1 MEWVDGRRMLGKSPS
16 REDPASRILLY
27 HSVHG
32 DPLQTTKAWGQQ
44 LSWFSGK
51 PPKSDWTRLMSPESR
66 FHRVGQCL
74 RFKWETSLKTQ
85 VED

>member
-1 MEWVDGRRMLGKSPS
+1 MEWVDGRRMLGNSPS

-51 PPKSDWTRLMSPESR
+51 PPE
-66 FHRVGQCL
+66 V
-74 RFKWETSLKTQ
+74 
-85 VED
+85 